1 MGIPQIT
8 KIPTLCRIV
17 TRQECL
23 WVLNKLVY
31 ITNKTF
37 CHGDKVILSHH
48 ARVISPQ
55 NPYPQY
61 PHSGATRGAPNAN
74 TASIYVKLGNINGV
88 VDDWK
93 GLVINRM
100 ELRV

>member
-1 MGIPQIT
+1 MTKKDMVCISSHVIAPPLRTKRRIT
-8 KIPTLCRIV
+8 VALEWLGWPRNAY
-17 TRQECL
+17 L
-23 WVLNKLVY
+23 WVFHRLLK
-31 ITNKTF
+31 
-37 CHGDKVILSHH
+37 
-48 ARVISPQ
+48 
-55 NPYPQY
+55 Y